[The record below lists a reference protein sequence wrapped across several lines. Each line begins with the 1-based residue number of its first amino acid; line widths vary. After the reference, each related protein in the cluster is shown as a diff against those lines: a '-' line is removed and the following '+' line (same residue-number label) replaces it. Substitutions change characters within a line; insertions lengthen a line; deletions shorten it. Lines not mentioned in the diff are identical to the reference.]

1 MTNQPLE
8 ASELQLLFNISQMLD
23 RNVKLEAAL
32 VPALE
37 ELGAFYKNAR
47 VALSMYDPLSDRIT
61 IAENAGLSQRQQD
74 EGSYKIGEG
83 ITGKVYKSGEPVVVR
98 SITEEENFLDRT
110 IAKGMRNKERLA
122 FICVPIMEENQ
133 PSGTLSMLFEPDN
146 HADELEKEK
155 HLLVIVASL
164 IAKASE
170 YGNLVRRE
178 LAEKE
183 RLQKELR
190 KQFNP
195 ANMIGSSKKMQDVY
209 RQIQQV
215 SQSDTTVL
223 LRGESGVGKELVAHA
238 IHYSSQRSD
247 HPFIGVNCAAFSE
260 ELLKSELFGHE
271 KGAFTGA
278 VAQRKGVFE
287 QASGGTL
294 FLDEIGDISP
304 AIQVALL
311 RVLQERSFERLGGTR
326 TIKTEARIV
335 AATNRPLEALMQD
348 GTFRLDLY
356 YRLNVFPINIPPLRE
371 RRVDLTIL
379 SDHFIKKYNERH
391 GKSVRRITSTALQ
404 ALMLYEWPGNVR
416 ELENFIERAVLVAED
431 GVIRVNDLPPT
442 LQTTA
447 TSSEKRNFRTL
458 KSALDSLEKELITEA
473 LIEFNGNMTKA
484 AKELDITERIMGLR
498 VKKYRINPKRYRP
511 SK

>member
-1 MTNQPLE
+1 MNDQTLE
-8 ASELQLLFNISQMLD
+8 ASELQLLFNISQKLD
-23 RNVKLEAAL
+23 RTAKLEAAI
-32 VPALE
+32 VPTLE
-37 ELGAFYKNAR
+37 EIGAFYKNAR
-47 VALSMYDPLSDRIT
+47 VALSLYDPISDRIT
-61 IAENAGLSQRQQD
+61 IAENANLSQRQQD
-74 EGSYKIGEG
+74 EGTYKIGEG
-83 ITGKVYKSGEPVVVR
+83 ITGQVYKTGQPVVVP

-110 IAKGMRNKERLA
+110 ISKGMRNKEQLA
-122 FICVPIMEENQ
+122 FICVPVMEANQ
-133 PSGTLSMLFEPDN
+133 PSGTLSMLFQHGDKDN
-146 HADELEKEK
+146 LEKEK

-170 YGNLVRRE
+170 YRNLVRRE

-183 RLQKELR
+183 RLQKELQNR
-190 KQFNP
+190 FNP
-195 ANMIGSSKKMQDVY
+195 LNMIGSSKKMQDVY
-209 RQIQQV
+209 KQIQQV

-238 IHYSSQRSD
+238 IHYHSPRSD
-247 HPFIGVNCAAFSE
+247 KPFIGVNCAAFSE

-287 QASGGTL
+287 QAQGGTL

-326 TIKTEARIV
+326 SIQTDARIV
-335 AATNRPLEALMQD
+335 AATNQPLEKLMED

-356 YRLNVFPINIPPLRE
+356 YRLNVFPIIIPPLRE
-371 RRVDLTIL
+371 RRVDMTIL
-379 SDHFIKKYNERH
+379 ADHFIKKYNERH
-391 GKSVRRITSTALQ
+391 NKNVRRITSSALQ
-404 ALMLYEWPGNVR
+404 NLMLYEWPGNVR

-431 GVIRVNDLPPT
+431 NVIRVNDLPPT
-442 LQTTA
+442 LQTSST
-447 TSSEKRNFRTL
+447 TSEKRNFRTL
-458 KSALDSLEKELITEA
+458 KSALQSLEKELITEA
-473 LIEFNGNMTKA
+473 LIEFNGNMAKA